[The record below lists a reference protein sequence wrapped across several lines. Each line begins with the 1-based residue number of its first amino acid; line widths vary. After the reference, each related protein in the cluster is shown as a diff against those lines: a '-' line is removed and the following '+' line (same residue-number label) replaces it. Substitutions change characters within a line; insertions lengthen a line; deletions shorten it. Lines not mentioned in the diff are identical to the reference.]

1 MQAEIVRET
10 LREMFEHA
18 LWQSRCSPGA
28 RSARAAKSFRRL
40 VATADQIEAGILF
53 AYAEL
58 WEGEPDRT
66 AHRKLME
73 SVGCGFIPL
82 SASEFVIRFIAERT
96 GGA

>member
-10 LREMFEHA
+10 LREMLEHA
-18 LWQSRCSPGA
+18 LWQSGRSRDA

-40 VATADQIEAGILF
+40 VATADQVETEILS

-58 WEGEPDRT
+58 WEDEADRT
-66 AHRKLME
+66 AHRKLLA
-73 SVGCGFIPL
+73 SVGYRFFPL